1 MIRLAQ
7 ITSLKKNPYL
17 IEHINQTGE
26 NLFPKDTAYAI
37 LDKS

>member
-17 IEHINQTGE
+17 IEHINQTDE

-37 LDKS
+37 LDNS